1 MFLLAA
7 LAAAA
12 NPAVQARASVR
23 IVKSGQVN
31 RQSWER
37 SSRRRQ
43 VIVREGGRE
52 VAIRL
57 IDFE

>member
-23 IVKSGQVN
+23 IVKSAPVN

-37 SSRRRQ
+37 SARRRQ
-43 VIVREGGRE
+43 VVVREDGRE